1 MIFLHLEEGS
11 VKNSVGRAAFVFF
24 AIVSQV
30 FWILLLIKRLNEY
43 STLISLCT
51 TVLTLI
57 VVLWLYNTRMPMGF
71 KLPWIMLILAFP
83 VLGLSLYLLLGR
95 SDITKGM
102 RLRIE
107 KIDEKLEKCLKQ
119 EEHILNDLKARDRS
133 AANQMTYISKYAKY
147 PVYENTDVEFY
158 KDASDGFEAQLEELQ
173 KAEKFIFIEYHAIED
188 GISFGRM
195 KKILAEKVKQGV
207 DVRILYDD
215 VGSVGFIDS
224 VFVKRMEALGIK
236 CRVFNPLV
244 PVLNMIMNNRDHRKL
259 TVIDGKVGFTGGYN
273 LADKYFNLEN
283 PYGHWKDTGLKLTG
297 DAVQSLTVTFLE
309 LWSAMSKDEIEDVH
323 KFFSVNTYKASEK
336 CLVQP
341 YADSPLDDE
350 LVGENVYMNIVKM
363 AKSYVY
369 FTTPYLIISDELQR
383 ELSMA
388 VKRGVDVRIIT
399 PGIPDKKTVFEVTR
413 SNYGPL
419 VNAGVRIYEYT
430 PGFIHA
436 KECICDDKIAVT
448 GTINLDYRS
457 LYLHFENGVLLYGCS
472 AVEDMKEDYDEIL
485 RKCSEVTNDYQK
497 RPSLI
502 VVIKRSILRLF
513 APLL

>member
-1 MIFLHLEEGS
+1 
-11 VKNSVGRAAFVFF
+11 
-24 AIVSQV
+24 
-30 FWILLLIKRLNEY
+30 
-43 STLISLCT
+43 
-51 TVLTLI
+51 
-57 VVLWLYNTRMPMGF
+57 
-71 KLPWIMLILAFP
+71 MLILAFP
-83 VLGLSLYLLLGR
+83 VLGLALYVLLGR
-95 SDITKGM
+95 SDITRGM

-107 KIDEKLEKCLKQ
+107 KIDKKLECWLKQ
-119 EEHILNDLKARDRS
+119 DESILDYLRTKDRS
-133 AANQMTYISKYAKY
+133 TANQMNYIIKYAKY
-147 PVYENTDVEFY
+147 PVYANTDVKFY
-158 KDASDGFEAQLEELQ
+158 KDAADGFEEQLIELQ

-188 GISFGRM
+188 AISFGRM
-195 KKILAEKVKQGV
+195 KRVLAEKVKQGV
-207 DVRILYDD
+207 DVRVLYDD
-215 VGSVGFIDS
+215 VGSIGFIDS

-283 PYGHWKDTGLKLTG
+283 PYGHWKDTGVKLTG
-297 DAVQSLTVTFLE
+297 DAVRSLTVTFLE
-309 LWSAMSKDEIEDVH
+309 LWAAMSKEEMEDVTR
-323 KFFSVNTYKASEK
+323 FFPEIIYEASEK

-341 YADSPLDDE
+341 YADSPLDGE
-350 LVGENVYMNIVKM
+350 LVGENVYMNIIKM
-363 AKSYVY
+363 AKDYVY

-383 ELSMA
+383 ELTMA

-413 SNYGPL
+413 SNYGRL

-436 KECICDDKIAVT
+436 KECICDDKLAVI

-457 LYLHFENGVLLYGCS
+457 RYLHFENGVLLYGCKAIS
-472 AVEDMKEDYDEIL
+472 DMKADYLDTLAKSAEVTEDYKKMPKARIA
-485 RKCSEVTNDYQK
+485 
-497 RPSLI
+497 
-502 VVIKRSILRLF
+502 IKRRILRLF

>member
-1 MIFLHLEEGS
+1 MRAEEGS
-11 VKNSVGRAAFVFF
+11 VKNSIGRAAFVFF
-24 AIVSQV
+24 AVLSQV
-30 FWILLLIKRLNEY
+30 IWILVLVLRLNSY
-43 STLISLCT
+43 STVISLIT
-51 TVLTLI
+51 TVVTLI
-57 VVLWLYNTRMPMGF
+57 VVLWMYNTKMPMGF

-83 VLGLSLYLLLGR
+83 VLGLALYVLLGR
-95 SDITKGM
+95 SDITRGM

-107 KIDEKLEKCLKQ
+107 KIDKKLECWLKQ
-119 EEHILNDLKARDRS
+119 DESILDYLRTKDRS
-133 AANQMTYISKYAKY
+133 AANQMNYISKYAKY
-147 PVYENTDVEFY
+147 PVYANTDVKFY
-158 KDASDGFEAQLEELQ
+158 KDASDGFEEQLLALE
-173 KAEKFIFIEYHAIED
+173 KAERFIFIEYHAIED
-188 GISFGRM
+188 AISFGRM
-195 KKILAEKVKQGV
+195 KRILAEKVKQGV
-207 DVRILYDD
+207 DVRVLYDD
-215 VGSVGFIDS
+215 VGSIGFIDS
-224 VFVKRMEALGIK
+224 VFVKRMESLGIK

-244 PVLNMIMNNRDHRKL
+244 PVLNMIMNNRDHRKI

-283 PYGHWKDTGLKLTG
+283 PYGHWKDTGVKLTG
-297 DAVQSLTVTFLE
+297 DAVRSLTVTFLE
-309 LWSAMSKDEIEDVH
+309 LWSAMSKEEREDVTA
-323 KFFSVNTYKASEK
+323 FFPKITYEASEN

-363 AKSYVY
+363 AKDYVY

-383 ELSMA
+383 ELTMA

-413 SNYGPL
+413 SNYGRL

-436 KECICDDKIAVT
+436 KECICDDKLAVI

-457 LYLHFENGVLLYGCS
+457 LYLHFENGVLLYGCK
-472 AVEDMKEDYDEIL
+472 AIQDMKVDYFDTLAKSTEVTEDYKKMPPARIA
-485 RKCSEVTNDYQK
+485 
-497 RPSLI
+497 
-502 VVIKRSILRLF
+502 IKRSILRLF

>member
-1 MIFLHLEEGS
+1 LHSEESS
-11 VKNSVGRAAFVFF
+11 VKNSVGRAAFVLF
-24 AIVSQV
+24 AVVSQV

-43 STLISLCT
+43 STVISLGT

-57 VVLWLYNTRMPMGF
+57 VVLWMYNTKMPMGF

-83 VLGLSLYLLLGR
+83 VLGLALYLLLGR

-102 RLRIE
+102 RIRIE
-107 KIDEKLEKCLKQ
+107 KIDEKLEKWLKQ
-119 EEHILNDLKARDRS
+119 DETILSELRTKDRS
-133 AANQMTYISKYAKY
+133 AANQMNYISKYAKY
-147 PVYENTDVEFY
+147 PVYTNTDVIFY
-158 KDASDGFEAQLEELQ
+158 KDASDGFEEQLIELQ
-173 KAEKFIFIEYHAIED
+173 KAKKYIFMEYHAIED
-188 GISFGRM
+188 AVSFGRM
-195 KKILAEKVKQGV
+195 KQILAEKVKQGV
-207 DVRILYDD
+207 DVRVLYDD
-215 VGSVGFIDS
+215 VGSIGFIDS

-273 LADKYFNLEN
+273 LADKYFNLEH
-283 PYGHWKDTGLKLTG
+283 PYGYWKDTGIKLTG
-297 DAVQSLTVTFLE
+297 DAVRSLTVTFLE
-309 LWSAMSKDEIEDVH
+309 LWTAMSREEIDDVTR
-323 KFFSVNTYKASEK
+323 FFPEITYESSEK

-350 LVGENVYMNIVKM
+350 LVGENVYMNILKM
-363 AKSYVY
+363 AKDYVY

-383 ELSMA
+383 EFTMA

-399 PGIPDKKTVFEVTR
+399 PGIPDKKAVFEVTR
-413 SNYGPL
+413 SNYGRL

-436 KECICDDKIAVT
+436 KECISDDKLAAT

-457 LYLHFENGVLLYGCS
+457 LYLHFENGVLLYGCK
-472 AVEDMKEDYDEIL
+472 AIQDMKADYMETLEKCMEVTEDYKKMPPARIA
-485 RKCSEVTNDYQK
+485 
-497 RPSLI
+497 
-502 VVIKRSILRLF
+502 IKRSILRLF